1 MESITFVFIMEL
13 YAHLPTVG
21 PTKSGSTAEHFV
33 LTDRGPRA
41 NIWLYK
47 KKNREK
53 KHPIVFTTHIQAL
66 GSQVFPY
73 SVIVQEQWL
82 FEVCAAVENW
92 KKKNILGG
100 K

>member
-1 MESITFVFIMEL
+1 MESIKFVFIMEL
-13 YAHLPTVG
+13 YAHLQTVE

-33 LTDRGPRA
+33 LTDRESPCQYLT
-41 NIWLYK
+41 IK

-73 SVIVQEQWL
+73 SVIVQEQ
-82 FEVCAAVENW
+82 
-92 KKKNILGG
+92 
-100 K
+100 